1 MPLVSLGRSIRFLRR
16 RRGWWQR
23 DLASRCGVS
32 QQTISRVEADR
43 LDGVDV
49 LLLRRI
55 VSALDG
61 HLVMD
66 LRYAGEA
73 LSRLVDADH
82 AWLQNWL
89 AALLRG
95 AGWSVRVELS
105 FNHYGDRGR
114 YDVIAFHAGMRVLL
128 VVEIKTEIRD
138 AQETLGRLDVKLRLA
153 RRVATETGWNAA
165 SIVPALIVAHGRTA
179 QRRVADHPALFG
191 AFTSRGRQAT
201 AWLRRPRRP
210 VPDGLLAFVRV
221 PNTHGASADQR

>member
-1 MPLVSLGRSIRFLRR
+1 VPVASLGRSIRFLRR
-16 RRGWWQR
+16 HRGWCQR

-43 LDGVDV
+43 LEGIDV
-49 LLLRRI
+49 PLLRRI

-82 AWLQNWL
+82 AWLQDWL

-114 YDVIAFHAGMRVLL
+114 YDVIAFHPEMRALL
-128 VVEIKTEIRD
+128 VVEVKTEIRD
-138 AQETLGRLDVKLRLA
+138 AQETLGRLDIKVRLA
-153 RRVATETGWNAA
+153 RRVATAAGWNAA
-165 SIVPALIVAHGRTA
+165 AIVPALIVADGRTA
-179 QRRVADHPALFG
+179 QRRVGDHPALFG
-191 AFTSRGRQAT
+191 GFPCRGRQAT
-201 AWLRRPRRP
+201 AWLRRPRPP
-210 VPDGLLAFVRV
+210 VPDGLLAFIRV
-221 PNTHGASADQR
+221 PITHATSADRS